1 MSEQLAIV
9 LLAVGVP
16 LLLGV
21 PVIVALL
28 WMCRQE
34 REKHHPQA

>member
-1 MSEQLAIV
+1 MTDQLVIV

-28 WMCRQE
+28 WMRHQE
-34 REKHHPQA
+34 HEKHHHA